1 MSQDVRTLFKSWL
14 ESGEARLQPLTLPQ
28 RELWENSPVA
38 VADPGNHICGI
49 LEIKGPLTHEQCLA
63 ALQGVVNRH
72 EALRI
77 TFLPGKERPLQM
89 IRATGTAAGD
99 KHRAPRLPPMASRP
113 PYLRLHLQTPHPLLL
128 RWQRGRD
135 RRGARGGV
143 RGEIVARVTPSTA
156 GIIVIGEDLEELIQE
171 TYRQPFDMLQGPLH
185 RVRLI
190 RRAPNDHV
198 LAFCFHHAIA
208 DGWSLGVFTQDLCT
222 AYVMGLSGLRKAV
235 AVGVMGLKN
244 SLPPVA
250 QTYTEWAA
258 AERAIWNPTI
268 LAERAAFWK
277 SHLAGSSRIWS
288 DVPDLAPLERWVTA
302 IRPDLLAGIR
312 GLAKDHS
319 TTLFSA
325 LLASFQITLSKWTG
339 KNDILVGTPVANRN
353 KEAARDT
360 MGYYAGVVPLRG
372 KVDPAQTFSE
382 HLRQVAEST
391 LDSFANAMPYAELAA
406 AVAETR
412 AAGEHAIFDVRFALQ
427 NHPVPDVTMP
437 RISTK
442 VRMRSTGTAR
452 FDLAC
457 ELTEIGNELEA
468 VWLYKPSRFTVET
481 IAELNDL
488 FQAVLKN
495 ACKNPRSRG
504 AELTI

>member
-1 MSQDVRTLFKSWL
+1 MSQDPRALFKSWL

-28 RELWENSPVA
+28 RELWETSPVP

-49 LEIKGPLTHEQCLA
+49 LEIQGPLTHEQCLA

-89 IRATGTAAGD
+89 IRATGTAALAY
-99 KHRAPRLPPMASRP
+99 HELAA
-113 PYLRLHLQTPHPLLL
+113 
-128 RWQRGRD
+128 
-135 RRGARGGV
+135 
-143 RGEIVARVTPSTA
+143 
-156 GIIVIGEDLEELIQE
+156 GEDLEELIHE

-190 RRAPNDHV
+190 HRAPNDHV

-258 AERAIWNPTI
+258 AERAIWNPTL
-268 LAERAAFWK
+268 LAERAGFWK
-277 SHLAGSSRIWS
+277 SHLAGSSRIWN
-288 DVPDLAPLERWVTA
+288 DVPAPAPLERWVTE
-302 IRPDLLAGIR
+302 ISPDLLAAIR
-312 GLAKDHS
+312 CLAKDHS

-325 LLASFQITLSKWTG
+325 LLAAFQITLSKWTG
-339 KNDILVGTPVANRN
+339 KVDILVGTPVANRN
-353 KEAARDT
+353 KEASRDT

-372 KVDPAQTFSE
+372 KVDTALSFSE
-382 HLRQVAEST
+382 HLRKVAEST
-391 LDSFANAMPYAELAA
+391 LDSFANAIPYAELAA

-412 AAGEHAIFDVRFALQ
+412 AAGEHSIFDVRFALQ
-427 NHPVPDVTMP
+427 NHPVPDITMP

-452 FDLAC
+452 FELAC
-457 ELTEIGNELEA
+457 ELTEIGDKLEV
-468 VWLYKPSRFTVET
+468 VWLYKPSRFTTES
-481 IAELNDL
+481 IAKLNELFL
-488 FQAVLKN
+488 SVLERT
-495 ACKNPRSRG
+495 CKSPGSTLG
-504 AELTI
+504 GLAEKT

>member
-1 MSQDVRTLFKSWL
+1 MSQDPRTLFKSWL

-28 RELWENSPVA
+28 RELWENSPVP
-38 VADPGNHICGI
+38 VADPGNDICGI

-63 ALQGVVNRH
+63 ALQLVIARH

-89 IRATGTAAGD
+89 IRATGTAALGF
-99 KHRAPRLPPMASRP
+99 HELAA
-113 PYLRLHLQTPHPLLL
+113 
-128 RWQRGRD
+128 
-135 RRGARGGV
+135 
-143 RGEIVARVTPSTA
+143 
-156 GIIVIGEDLEELIQE
+156 GEDLEKLIQE
-171 TYRQPFDMLQGPLH
+171 TYRQPFDLLQGPLH

-222 AYVMGLSGLRKAV
+222 AYVMGLSGFKKAV

-244 SLPPVA
+244 SLPPVV

-268 LAERAAFWK
+268 LAERATFWK

-288 DVPDLAPLERWVTA
+288 DVPDLAPLERWVTE
-302 IRPDLLAGIR
+302 IRPDLLSGIR
-312 GLAKDHS
+312 SLAKNHS
-319 TTLFSA
+319 TTLFST
-325 LLASFQITLSKWTG
+325 LLAAFQITLSKWTG
-339 KNDILVGTPVANRN
+339 KVDILVGTPVANRN

-372 KVDPAQTFSE
+372 KVETALSFSE
-382 HLRQVAEST
+382 HLGLVAEST
-391 LDSFANAMPYAELAA
+391 LDAFANAMPFAELAA
-406 AVAETR
+406 AIGEKHG
-412 AAGEHAIFDVRFALQ
+412 AGEHTLFDVRFALQ

-452 FDLAC
+452 FELAC
-457 ELTEIGNELEA
+457 ELTEIGNELEV
-468 VWLYKPSRFTVET
+468 VWLYKPSRFTAET
-481 IAELNDL
+481 ITDLNHL
-488 FQAVLKN
+488 FMVVLKS
-495 ACKNPRSRG
+495 ACKGPGNRVVALSD
-504 AELTI
+504 